1 MHDRLAQQILLC
13 IDCHQVASTIE
24 QGVCNYVIIV
34 FYYFTISQ
42 IYRIFQYVD
51 IYGTVIPIM
60 LCNVLTG
67 IYFLVRGAQAVTSI
81 ITGKV
86 IIMCISMYL

>member
-1 MHDRLAQQILLC
+1 M
-13 IDCHQVASTIE
+13 SF
-24 QGVCNYVIIV
+24 IV
-34 FYYFTISQ
+34 FYYFTTSQ
-42 IYRIFQYVD
+42 IYRTFQYVD

-67 IYFLVRGAQAVTSI
+67 IYFLVRGIQAVITI

-86 IIMCISMYL
+86 MCITIAHVQ